1 MQPTSSSAPAAS
13 TPLRGN
19 GGTGHMGSTSHR
31 RNAYATTLRTNVER
45 LIPLEMMQVRRSEV
59 AHRFATLERH
69 TASGR
74 FADAHNDTH
83 NMVSA
88 ASKSEGPT
96 HTVQSGGAAKTRRK
110 AKSAPEDIDLL
121 CAVASRDLIAQT
133 VADIRTPGVWNE
145 HLLDVLL
152 ALKRKQPDLLGA
164 ASVRVV
170 ASHLIPSHM
179 ALFAHAQSANKV
191 QDPVELMPCPGPAP
205 GPAPGPGPA
214 TATATASGLANI
226 APANPGATVAANN
239 AGGHLSFVH
248 GTQHYHIVNTKE
260 AFFRAVISAREE
272 IDPIAVSKQNI
283 DALIED
289 TADFLED
296 HWREHYRVVWTK
308 MAKSGA
314 A

>member
-19 GGTGHMGSTSHR
+19 GNTGHMGSSSHR

-45 LIPLEMMQVRRSEV
+45 LIPLEMMHVRRSEV
-59 AHRFATLERH
+59 AHRFTTLERH
-69 TASGR
+69 TASG
-74 FADAHNDTH
+74 FADACNNTSS
-83 NMVSA
+83 MSSA
-88 ASKSEGPT
+88 ASKSERST
-96 HTVQSGGAAKTRRK
+96 HTALSVSTAKTRHQS
-110 AKSAPEDIDLL
+110 KSAPADIDLL

-133 VADIRTPGVWNE
+133 VLDLRAPGVWNE

-164 ASVRVV
+164 ASLRVV
-170 ASHLIPSHM
+170 ASHLIPHHM
-179 ALFAHAQSANKV
+179 ALFAHTQSANKA
-191 QDPVELMPCPGPAP
+191 QDPVEIATCRGPA
-205 GPAPGPGPA
+205 PGPA
-214 TATATASGLANI
+214 TATASGLRLAMASGLANI
-226 APANPGATVAANN
+226 APANPGTSVAENN
-239 AGGHLSFVH
+239 ADGHLAFVH
-248 GTQHYHIVNTKE
+248 DAQHYHIVNTKE
-260 AFFRAVISAREE
+260 AFFRAIISVREG

-296 HWREHYRVVWTK
+296 HWREYYRVVWTR

-314 A
+314 T